1 MGGRFKAFLAGGVA
15 GALAAYYFDPDRGRG
30 RRTTTRDQLFGKAR
44 SVARKTE
51 RAGRALEAEAEGA
64 YMRLTHRTP
73 ETPADEYDDVTL
85 ARKVES
91 ELFASDEFPKGS
103 INVNAVDGVVELR
116 GQVRTRKDIKAIE
129 EKVRNIHGV
138 QDVHNFLHLPKTPTP
153 NKREA
158 QEAG

>member
-15 GALAAYYFDPDRGRG
+15 GALAAYYFDPDRGHS

-44 SVARKTE
+44 DVGRKAE

-85 ARKVES
+85 TRKVES
-91 ELFASDEFPKGS
+91 ELFASDDFPKGS
-103 INVNAVDGVVELR
+103 ININVVDGVVELR
-116 GQVRTRKDIKAIE
+116 GQVRTPDDIKAIE
-129 EKVRNIHGV
+129 ERVRKIHGV
-138 QDVHNFLHLPKTPTP
+138 EDVHNLLHLPKRPAP
-153 NKREA
+153 NKRQA
-158 QEAG
+158 REAG